1 MLVLHGLNSSRRMPI
16 EAEMTGTREINKTT
30 RQLYEEKIRH
40 EDYGDIISP
49 TAIQIISKIYLQ
61 DSEADVG
68 FRKKNMAS
76 LIYMYFS
83 DITKVLQSLNEVVKQ
98 RGYICIVIGD
108 TKTMTG
114 SEKVIIRTTEVL
126 RETGQKLGWTLVKDI
141 PISVTKENYI
151 HMNNSITENN
161 ILIFQR

>member
-1 MLVLHGLNSSRRMPI
+1 
-16 EAEMTGTREINKTT
+16 
-30 RQLYEEKIRH
+30 
-40 EDYGDIISP
+40 
-49 TAIQIISKIYLQ
+49 
-61 DSEADVG
+61 
-68 FRKKNMAS
+68 MAS